1 MKAAVIHEHGGPG
14 SIQID
19 ANFPDPVAGENEVV
33 IKVGAVSL
41 NYHDIFTRR
50 GMPGIKVPMPCIM
63 GLDFAGE
70 IVSVG
75 PGVEHWQAGQ
85 RVLVDPVDRV
95 GPGGLIGEM
104 CHGGLAQYCK
114 VPVHH
119 LVELSNEVSFEAASC
134 LPVAYGTA
142 YRMMYTIGDVQA
154 DEKVLILG
162 ASGGVG
168 TCAVLLAKARGAQV
182 IACASSDQKLERLSA
197 LGADHGINYQQ
208 EDFVKWV
215 YRTYGKPHRRKFDN
229 GVDVVVNFTGGDT
242 WVPSLKVLHRQGR
255 ILTCGA
261 TAGFDPKEDLRYVWS
276 YELKILGANGWMRE
290 ELEALVE
297 MVADDELVPVVDR
310 VLALEEVNEAF
321 RLIEDREVF
330 GKVVL
335 TPNA

>member
-19 ANFPDPVAGENEVV
+19 TNFPDPAPGTDDV
-33 IKVGAVSL
+33 IVKVGAASL

-50 GMPGIKVPMPCIM
+50 GMPGIKVPMPAIM

-70 IVSVG
+70 IVAVG
-75 PGVEHWQAGQ
+75 SNVSEWKEGQ
-85 RVLVDPVDRV
+85 RVLIDPVDRV
-95 GPGGLIGEM
+95 GPGGLMGEM
-104 CHGGLAQYCK
+104 WHGGLAELCK
-114 VPVHH
+114 VPTHH
-119 LVELSNEVSFEAASC
+119 LVALPDSVSYEAASC

-142 YRMMYTIGDVQA
+142 YRMMYTIGEIQQC
-154 DEKVLILG
+154 EKVLILG

-168 TCAVLLAKARGAQV
+168 TCAVLLAKARGAEV
-182 IACASSDQKLERLSA
+182 IACASTAGKLERLA
-197 LGADHGINYQQ
+197 AMGADHGINYME

-215 YRTYGKPHRRKFDN
+215 YANFGKPHRRKFDK

-276 YELKILGANGWMRE
+276 FELQVIGSNSFYDENLVALM
-290 ELEALVE
+290 ELIQKGTLK
-297 MVADDELVPVVDR
+297 PVVDT
-310 VLALEEVNEAF
+310 VLPLDKAAEGL
-321 RLIEDREVF
+321 RLIKDREVI
-330 GKVVL
+330 GKVVV
-335 TPNA
+335 TP